1 MAQISRQAE
10 SDIKNLLASWWQA
23 VTRQIR
29 RATSQDIQLGDAQVD
44 ALYVS
49 EIGQHLI
56 HIAQAA
62 EGLLEWSEITASQI
76 QADCDAF
83 EAWLNQSPIETCFDA
98 HKTPVEFWSTPVGFM
113 VIQARAWAAKDKLMR
128 MSEAAVGFGL
138 SISNLSQLV
147 TRHSLGYRDPR
158 EPNPR
163 RSRRVRQSELTS
175 LLEER
180 IGG

>member
-23 VTRQIR
+23 VTQQIR
-29 RATSQDIQLGDAQVD
+29 RATSQGIQLGDTQVE

-49 EIGQHLI
+49 EIGQRLV

-62 EGLLEWSEITASQI
+62 EGLLEWSEITAAQI

-83 EAWLNQSPIETCFDA
+83 EAWLNQSPIA
-98 HKTPVEFWSTPVGFM
+98 HKTPAEFWSTPVGFT
-113 VIQARAWAAKDKLMR
+113 VIQARAWAAKDRLMR
-128 MSEAAVGFGL
+128 MSEAAEGFGL

-163 RSRRVRQSELTS
+163 RSRRVRQSEITS